1 LPAETHG
8 GTVRCAKCKEPFQAP
23 AGPAERPKEVSAY
36 DWAPDSQ
43 TAPPPVST
51 DDTAAPPRRKK
62 KRKAVNREIADSEAD
77 KRRAPAWAVWW
88 GSLVV
93 VSALVAA
100 AFVAMYMNGYRFL
113 TLYSVI
119 WLAFD
124 LPISTIVFAASLFVS
139 NWFGAGIELVNFGS
153 LIPKALLLVL
163 LSSLVG
169 LMPCVGGLVAL
180 GVWFIGAMVF
190 FKLEAWETR
199 FLVAFN
205 WVLGWAT
212 WLLLIRVLAAFVTK
226 E

>member
-1 LPAETHG
+1 VEPAKG
-8 GTVRCAKCKEPFQAP
+8 ASV
-23 AGPAERPKEVSAY
+23 Y
-36 DWAPDSQ
+36 DWAADPQ

-51 DDTAAPPRRKK
+51 EDAAAPPRRK
-62 KRKAVNREIADSEAD
+62 R
-77 KRRAPAWAVWW
+77 KRRAVDLEIPDNPAPKRGVPGWAVWW

-100 AFVAMYMNGYRFL
+100 AFVAMYMNGYRLL
-113 TLYSVI
+113 TLYCVI

-124 LPISTIVFAASLFVS
+124 LPISTIVFTASLFVS
-139 NWFGAGIELVNFGS
+139 NWFGAGIELVNFGT

-163 LSSLVG
+163 LAGLVG
-169 LMPCVGGLVAL
+169 LLPCVGGLVAL
-180 GVWFIGAMVF
+180 GVWFIGAMLF

-199 FLVAFN
+199 FLVGFN

-212 WLLLIRVLAAFVTK
+212 WLLLIRVLAALVTK